1 MTNTL
6 TPNYLYQHYPN
17 IPTSLTSLVSEHTSD
32 ALPSKLIHLVRLLAS
47 QINNCEFCQNMHIK
61 EALKDGDT
69 QQRIDALPTWES
81 CLLFTELEKQ
91 ALLWTKTLTLLHDS
105 KNMTDEY
112 KDTLG
117 AFGEQ
122 SFMALTTVI
131 LQINSWNRIAKG
143 LGF

>member
-17 IPTSLTSLVSEHTSD
+17 IPTSLTSLVSGHTSD

-47 QINNCEFCQNMHIK
+47 QINDCEFCQNMHIK

-91 ALLWTKTLTLLHDS
+91 ALLWTKTLTLLHES
-105 KNMTDEY
+105 KNMADEY
-112 KDTLG
+112 KDTLE
-117 AFGEQ
+117 AFGERR
-122 SFMALTTVI
+122 FMALTSVI

>member
-47 QINNCEFCQNMHIK
+47 QINNCEFCQNMHIQ

-69 QQRIDALPTWES
+69 QQRIDALPTCES
-81 CLLFTELEKQ
+81 CLCDGPSGEEATHAGQGELRFQ
-91 ALLWTKTLTLLHDS
+91 FRPQD
-105 KNMTDEY
+105 
-112 KDTLG
+112 
-117 AFGEQ
+117 
-122 SFMALTTVI
+122 V
-131 LQINSWNRIAKG
+131 
-143 LGF
+143 